1 MSYTFNPKVKSEFTV
16 EDTID
21 DDDVE
26 DIGTIDD
33 KGFTPAKQKS
43 LGSRVPQPRIT
54 SMAYKNRGS
63 LVNNVL
69 TPPPKKISYDDIL
82 SSLNMQVVNGQ
93 LQIVRNVV
101 AENIKNNNINP
112 TKNQLNANQLNAN
125 QLNANQFNANQLNA
139 NQFNANQLNANQLNQ
154 TKKIIQQPYQNS
166 NPYYQNSIPI
176 QTQQQPIQEVPIM
189 NKEQIKQ
196 MVINHNLNVL
206 EQQQR
211 INNIKNVKS
220 KRMMFSS

>member
-1 MSYTFNPKVKSEFTV
+1 MSYTFNPTVKSEFTV
-16 EDTID
+16 QDTID

-33 KGFTPAKQKS
+33 KGFTPAKQKP

-93 LQIVRNVV
+93 LQIVRNVA

-112 TKNQLNANQLNAN
+112 TKNQLNG
-125 QLNANQFNANQLNA
+125 

>member
-1 MSYTFNPKVKSEFTV
+1 MSYTFNPKVKSETIV

-21 DDDVE
+21 DDVE
-26 DIGTIDD
+26 EVGTIDD
-33 KGFTPAKQKS
+33 KGFTPTKQKPLQKP

-82 SSLNMQVVNGQ
+82 SSLNMQVVNGK
-93 LQIVRNVV
+93 LQIVRNVN

-112 TKNQLNANQLNAN
+112 TNQNT
-125 QLNANQFNANQLNA
+125 NQFNANQFNT
-139 NQFNANQLNANQLNQ
+139 NQFNQ

-166 NPYYQNSIPI
+166 NSYYQNSLPI
-176 QTQQQPIQEVPIM
+176 QPPQQQQQIQEVPIM

-196 MVINHNLNVL
+196 MVISHNLNVL
-206 EQQQR
+206 EKQQR

>member
-26 DIGTIDD
+26 DVGTIDD
-33 KGFTPAKQKS
+33 KGFTPTKPKPLPKP

-93 LQIVRNVV
+93 LQIVRNVT

-112 TKNQLNANQLNAN
+112 TNQNTIQFNN
-125 QLNANQFNANQLNA
+125 NQFNN
-139 NQFNANQLNANQLNQ
+139 NQFNNNQFNNQKNSQFNQ

-166 NPYYQNSIPI
+166 NTYYQNSVPI
-176 QTQQQPIQEVPIM
+176 QTHQQQQPIQEVPIM

-196 MVINHNLNVL
+196 MVISHNLNVL

>member
-1 MSYTFNPKVKSEFTV
+1 MSYTFNPTVKSEFTV
-16 EDTID
+16 QDTID

-33 KGFTPAKQKS
+33 KGFTPAKQKP
-43 LGSRVPQPRIT
+43 LGSRVPPPRIT

-93 LQIVRNVV
+93 LQIVRNVA

-112 TKNQLNANQLNAN
+112 TKNQLNANQ
-125 QLNANQFNANQLNA
+125 FNAN
-139 NQFNANQLNANQLNQ
+139 NQLNQ

>member
-1 MSYTFNPKVKSEFTV
+1 MSYTFNPTVKSEFTV
-16 EDTID
+16 QDTID

-33 KGFTPAKQKS
+33 KGFTPAKQKP

-93 LQIVRNVV
+93 LQIVRNVA

-112 TKNQLNANQLNAN
+112 TKNQL
-125 QLNANQFNANQLNA
+125 
-139 NQFNANQLNANQLNQ
+139 NANQLNANQLNQ

-166 NPYYQNSIPI
+166 NPYYQNSMPI

>member
-33 KGFTPAKQKS
+33 KGFTPAKQKP

-93 LQIVRNVV
+93 LQIVRNVA

-125 QLNANQFNANQLNA
+125 QFNANK
-139 NQFNANQLNANQLNQ
+139 LNANQLNQ

-166 NPYYQNSIPI
+166 NPYYQNSMPI

>member
-33 KGFTPAKQKS
+33 KGFTPTKPKPLPKP

-93 LQIVRNVV
+93 LQIVRNVT

-112 TKNQLNANQLNAN
+112 TNQNTIQFNN
-125 QLNANQFNANQLNA
+125 NQFNNQKNS
-139 NQFNANQLNANQLNQ
+139 QFNQ

-166 NPYYQNSIPI
+166 NTYYQNSVPI
-176 QTQQQPIQEVPIM
+176 QTHQQQQPIQEVPIM

-196 MVINHNLNVL
+196 MVISHNLNVL